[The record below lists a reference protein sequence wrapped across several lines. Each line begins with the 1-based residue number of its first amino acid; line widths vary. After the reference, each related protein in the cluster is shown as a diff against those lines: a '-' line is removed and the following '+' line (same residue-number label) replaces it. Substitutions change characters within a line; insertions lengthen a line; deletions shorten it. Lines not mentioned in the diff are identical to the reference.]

1 MPEIRILIADDHL
14 VVREGLRTIL
24 SVEDDFRIIG
34 EAVDGKDALVK
45 CAELQPDLV
54 LMDLR
59 MPEMDGIEAIRQIK
73 ARYPQIVIVILT
85 TYDNDELI
93 VRGLRAGA
101 KGYLLKDATRRVLFE
116 TIRAAMR
123 GEALLPPEIAAKV
136 VARLSEASLAEELSD
151 REREVIR
158 LLVQGAANKEIAQA
172 LNISERTVK
181 AHLTHIFG
189 KLGVNSRSEAVA
201 YAIHARL
208 IPKTK

>member
-1 MPEIRILIADDHL
+1 MAEIRILIADDHL

-24 SVEDDFRIIG
+24 SVEEDFVIVG
-34 EAVDGKDALVK
+34 EAVDGKDALAQ
-45 CAELQPDLV
+45 CAQVRPDLV

-73 ARYPQIVIVILT
+73 SRFPQVVIVILT
-85 TYDNDELI
+85 TYDDDELI

-123 GEALLPPEIAAKV
+123 GEALLPPAIAAKV
-136 VARLSEASLAEELSD
+136 VARLSESGPVEELSD
-151 REREVIR
+151 REREVLR
-158 LLVQGAANKEIAQA
+158 LLARGAANKEIALA
-172 LNISERTVK
+172 LNIAERTVK

-189 KLGVNSRSEAVA
+189 KLGVSSRAEAVA
-201 YAIHARL
+201 YAMRAGI
-208 IPKTK
+208 IPPER

>member
-24 SVEDDFRIIG
+24 SVEDDFQIIG
-34 EAVDGKDALVK
+34 EAVNGKDALAK
-45 CAELQPDLV
+45 CAELKPDLV

-59 MPEMDGIEAIRQIK
+59 MPEMDGIEAIRQIR
-73 ARYPQIVIVILT
+73 ARYPQIVMVILT
-85 TYDNDELI
+85 TYDDDELI

-123 GEALLPPEIAAKV
+123 GEALLPPAIAAKV
-136 VARLSEASLAEELSD
+136 VARLSEIAPVEELSE

-158 LLVQGAANKEIAQA
+158 LLAEGAANKEIARA

-189 KLGVNSRSEAVA
+189 KLGVSSRAEAVA
-201 YAIHARL
+201 SAIRSGMVTMG
-208 IPKTK
+208 K

>member
-1 MPEIRILIADDHL
+1 MPEIRTLIADDHL

-24 SVEDDFRIIG
+24 SVEDDFLVTG

-73 ARYPQIVIVILT
+73 ARYPNIVIVILT
-85 TYDNDELI
+85 TYDDDELI

-123 GEALLPPEIAAKV
+123 GESLLPPVIAAKV
-136 VARLSEASLAEELSD
+136 VARLAEPEPDKALS
-151 REREVIR
+151 ERELDVIR
-158 LLVQGAANKEIAQA
+158 LLVKGAANKEIALS

-181 AHLTHIFG
+181 AHLTHIFN
-189 KLGVNSRSEAVA
+189 KLGFGSRSEVVA
-201 YAIHARL
+201 YAIRSGIL
-208 IPKTK
+208 SNGK

>member
-24 SVEDDFRIIG
+24 SVEEDFAVVG
-34 EAVDGKDALVK
+34 EAVDGKDALAQ
-45 CAELQPDLV
+45 CAQVRPDLV

-73 ARYPQIVIVILT
+73 SRFPQVVIVILT
-85 TYDNDELI
+85 TYDDDELI

-123 GEALLPPEIAAKV
+123 GEALLPPAIAAKV
-136 VARLSEASLAEELSD
+136 VARLSESGPVEELSD
-151 REREVIR
+151 REREVLG
-158 LLVQGAANKEIAQA
+158 LLARGATNKEIALA
-172 LNISERTVK
+172 LNIAERTVK

-189 KLGVNSRSEAVA
+189 KLGVSSRAEAVA
-201 YAIHARL
+201 YAMRAGL
-208 IPKTK
+208 IPSEK